1 MLCISRKLYI
11 CLYISIVSLMAVACG
26 GGGGGTVAGGG
37 IGGTGI
43 TSGTVTGFGSVYVN
57 GVEYFLENTRL
68 DIDDDLYE
76 EAVSEDYNLE
86 NVLDIDMVVTLAWE
100 KNADGSFTA
109 SSIEFDEDVEGP
121 VSSGSLTNEDQ
132 STQTRSFV
140 VLGVDVIV
148 NRYSTSFVG
157 WTDNGFETIAEGE
170 VVEVSGF
177 FDENGVL
184 LATRVEREDD
194 FQQGTEIEIKGV
206 VEAYTS
212 GAAEFSLGDITV
224 TIGSVI
230 LPQDFA
236 NGKTVEVH
244 GVVTELAPDIT
255 ISATE
260 IETEDEGLGD
270 TGDTTVSLE
279 GIVTSYTSN
288 SSFEVSGQAVNAADA
303 LFEPASLE
311 VMLSV
316 GDRVEVEG
324 PVSGGVLMA
333 SAVEA
338 RGDEIRVNAVAT
350 EGTSQDQGRIELAV
364 AGGQLLTVRENAE
377 TEFEDER
384 DGISGFG
391 IADINPGDYLQIE
404 AIIDSSDELI
414 ANQVVRDE
422 PDAIEL
428 QGPVDILGTGGDS
441 IGGDLTIL
449 GITVRTDGSTE
460 FEDENEV
467 RISGTEFF
475 ARVQDG
481 DLARFSDEWP
491 ADGLAEKVRFEN

>member
-1 MLCISRKLYI
+1 M
-11 CLYISIVSLMAVACG
+11 
-26 GGGGGTVAGGG
+26 
-37 IGGTGI
+37 
-43 TSGTVTGFGSVYVN
+43 
-57 GVEYFLENTRL
+57 
-68 DIDDDLYE
+68 
-76 EAVSEDYNLE
+76 
-86 NVLDIDMVVTLAWE
+86 
-100 KNADGSFTA
+100 
-109 SSIEFDEDVEGP
+109 
-121 VSSGSLTNEDQ
+121 
-132 STQTRSFV
+132 
-140 VLGVDVIV
+140 
-148 NRYSTSFVG
+148 
-157 WTDNGFETIAEGE
+157 
-170 VVEVSGF
+170 
-177 FDENGVL
+177 
-184 LATRVEREDD
+184 
-194 FQQGTEIEIKGV
+194 
-206 VEAYTS
+206 EAYTS

-244 GVVTELAPDIT
+244 GVVTELVPAIT

-288 SSFEVSGQAVNAADA
+288 SSFEVRGQAVNASDA

-311 VMLSV
+311 VTLSV

-350 EGTSQDQGRIELAV
+350 EGTSPDQGIIELAV

-391 IADINPGDYLQIE
+391 IADIDPGDYLQIE
-404 AIIDSSDELI
+404 AIIDSSDELV

-481 DLARFSDEWP
+481 DLVRFSDEWP
-491 ADGLAEKVRFEN
+491 ADGLAEQVRFEN